1 MTFRRPLLRLLPLA
15 FLLAAAALRAEPAPL
30 DPAALPPA
38 WQTRLQALSAPA
50 ALRVAFTE
58 TRGTPLKK
66 KAVVVNG
73 VARLARDRGLSLEYG
88 RDDALLILD
97 EQGLLLRRPDGR
109 DQPAPAEAESG
120 VRLLHAL
127 FTFDLPTLAKDYAIT
142 AEEKTGDAWSLV
154 FERREGSEAYHRRLA
169 LAGEATRLTGIQL
182 ERDARH
188 RIVIALEPP
197 KISSAFTTEELA
209 RYFR

>member
-1 MTFRRPLLRLLPLA
+1 MIFRRPLRLIPIAL
-15 FLLAAAALRAEPAPL
+15 LLAAAVLRAEPAPL
-30 DPAALPPA
+30 DPAALSSV
-38 WQTRLQALSAPA
+38 WKTRLQTLSAPA
-50 ALRVAFTE
+50 TLRVSFTE

-66 KAVVVNG
+66 KAVVVRG

-97 EQGLLLRRPDGR
+97 AKGLLLRRPGGR

-127 FTFDLPTLAKDYAIT
+127 FTFDLPALARDYEIG
-142 AEEKTGDAWSLV
+142 AEEKSGGTWSLV
-154 FERREGSEAYHRRLA
+154 FVRRDGSDAYHQRLA
-169 LAGEATRLTGIQL
+169 LAGEASRLTGIQL

-188 RIVIALEPP
+188 RMVITLDAPEIDPV
-197 KISSAFTTEELA
+197 FTPEELA